1 MGNIDSQP
9 LSENIIFNVVY
20 LNLRENGT
28 DKMTLVRED
37 QQPCKYLTNVQ
48 LITFLVMRTNNN

>member
-28 DKMTLVRED
+28 DNQEWT
-37 QQPCKYLTNVQ
+37 
-48 LITFLVMRTNNN
+48 I

>member
-1 MGNIDSQP
+1 MRNIDSQP

-28 DKMTLVRED
+28 DNQEWT
-37 QQPCKYLTNVQ
+37 
-48 LITFLVMRTNNN
+48 I